1 MADHPL
7 HVASLAAK
15 AAKKAAAKQWS
26 ANAHAARRPTA
37 GSPTVPA
44 SAAAGGAAG
53 GAPAG
58 PLAAAAG
65 GAVVCAA
72 RSGGTGVLPVPRSWF
87 MGLRNLGQT
96 CYLNALV
103 QSLASLP
110 LVLGW
115 ARHHFAQ
122 HQALRAALRRA
133 GAERAGV
140 GPQPAASGC
149 LSCEVARVLSA
160 VAQPAGAPYVPAELA
175 RRLPAIGPFRKDQ
188 SADVNELLMKLLD
201 RMGEGGLRQAEVS
214 AGVAAGTGAP
224 AGRQGRPGTPPSLE
238 AAAAGRAVWSH
249 SRACSTNSVFFN
261 TFSTNFVTPRGRP
274 VVPGRMAVFN
284 KTPCPP
290 PVRA

>member
-1 MADHPL
+1 MENIVKARA
-7 HVASLAAK
+7 AS
-15 AAKKAAAKQWS
+15 AAKKDAAKKS
-26 ANAHAARRPTA
+26 GANAIAARWRAARPSA
-37 GSPTVPA
+37 APA

-58 PLAAAAG
+58 PVAAAAG
-65 GAVVCAA
+65 GAAVCAA
-72 RSGGTGVLPVPRSWF
+72 RSGGTGVLPAPRSWF
-87 MGLRNLGQT
+87 MGMRNLGQT

-133 GAERAGV
+133 GAGRAGV

-175 RRLPAIGPFRKDQ
+175 RRLPANGPFRQNQ

-201 RMGEGGLRQAEVS
+201 RMGEGGLRQAVVS
-214 AGVAAGTGAP
+214 AGVAAGAGAP
-224 AGRQGRPGTPPSLE
+224 AGRQGRPGTPPSL
-238 AAAAGRAVWSH
+238 RPPAVCG
-249 SRACSTNSVFFN
+249 AT
-261 TFSTNFVTPRGRP
+261 RGL
-274 VVPGRMAVFN
+274 AL
-284 KTPCPP
+284 
-290 PVRA
+290 

>member
-1 MADHPL
+1 M
-7 HVASLAAK
+7 
-15 AAKKAAAKQWS
+15 
-26 ANAHAARRPTA
+26 
-37 GSPTVPA
+37 PA
-44 SAAAGGAAG
+44 SAAAGGAAV

-58 PLAAAAG
+58 PVAAAAG
-65 GAVVCAA
+65 GAAVCAA

-87 MGLRNLGQT
+87 TGLRNLGQT

-133 GAERAGV
+133 GAGRAGV

-160 VAQPAGAPYVPAELA
+160 VAQPAGAPYAPAELA

-201 RMGEGGLRQAEVS
+201 RTGERQDSEVS
-214 AGVAAGTGAP
+214 AGVAAE
-224 AGRQGRPGTPPSLE
+224 PGTAASGATEAARDASDSAGASGATVGAAVGAEGPPLAPQLPSLFQGQLRFCTKCIQCGAESDKCE
-238 AAAAGRAVWSH
+238 A
-249 SRACSTNSVFFN
+249 
-261 TFSTNFVTPRGRP
+261 FVTLPLSIPSDAKSVAECAGALFE
-274 VVPGRMAVFN
+274 VEQLDSDNEF
-284 KTPCPP
+284 
-290 PVRA
+290 